1 MDIFDRG
8 VVHAAASAGFGVQC
22 AFKNCAKNGR
32 AYFRP
37 VESYA
42 RFFQK
47 QLAALIRKH
56 RNFNVFISEKPSVHI
71 GESGKFGFEVW
82 VAVCRF
88 GIKNFEKVNESF
100 SKMYC
105 IESIEVVMEHSSSA
119 KDSRILCIKAEYETD
134 AENVEA
140 LEGAFVFFVDVLSQK
155 CIVKFSYDFT
165 RFDGNFHFFLKV
177 FVLAVYEE
185 VETIIFSFKVFKKN
199 NFRLASGM
207 FHVIDAERFKVAG
220 DYPTGA
226 L

>member
-1 MDIFDRG
+1 M
-8 VVHAAASAGFGVQC
+8 HAAASAGFGVQC
-22 AFKNCAKNGR
+22 AFKNRTEDGGAD
-32 AYFRP
+32 FRP
-37 VESYA
+37 VKTNA
-42 RFFQK
+42 CINQK
-47 QLAALIRKH
+47 ELSDFIGEH
-56 RNFNVFISEKPSVHI
+56 RNLNFLICEKSAVHI
-71 GESGKFGFEVW
+71 GESGKFGFEVG

-88 GIKNFEKVNESF
+88 GIKDFEKIDESR
-100 SKMYC
+100 SEMYC

-119 KDSRILCIKAEYETD
+119 KDSCILCIKAEYETD

>member
-1 MDIFDRG
+1 M
-8 VVHAAASAGFGVQC
+8 HAAASAGFGVQC
-22 AFKNCAKNGR
+22 AFKNRTEDGGAD
-32 AYFRP
+32 FRP
-37 VESYA
+37 VKTNA
-42 RFFQK
+42 CINQK
-47 QLAALIRKH
+47 ELSDFIGEH
-56 RNFNVFISEKPSVHI
+56 RNLNFLICEKSAVHI

-105 IESIEVVMEHSSSA
+105 IESIEVVMEHSAFA
-119 KDSRILCIKAEYETD
+119 KNPGILCIKAEYETD

-199 NFRLASGM
+199 SFRLASGM